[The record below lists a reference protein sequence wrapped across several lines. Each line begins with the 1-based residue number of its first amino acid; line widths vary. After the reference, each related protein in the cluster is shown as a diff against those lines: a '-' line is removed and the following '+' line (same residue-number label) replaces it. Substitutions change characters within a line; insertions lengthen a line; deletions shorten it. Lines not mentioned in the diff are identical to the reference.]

1 MRMTYYA
8 TRRKNSRLPR
18 VQCARGFIS
27 PEAISPNFS
36 SFAPMPIALGNIA
49 LFYPIPTLG
58 EMALLSATMPGTIG
72 SESLR
77 ARRLGQG
84 RSHEN

>member
-1 MRMTYYA
+1 MRKAHYA

-18 VQCARGFIS
+18 VQCARGLIS

-49 LFYPIPTLG
+49 LLYPIPTLG
-58 EMALLSATMPGTIG
+58 EMALLSATRNYRQREP
-72 SESLR
+72 ESPQVR
-77 ARRLGQG
+77 AGQ
-84 RSHEN
+84 RS